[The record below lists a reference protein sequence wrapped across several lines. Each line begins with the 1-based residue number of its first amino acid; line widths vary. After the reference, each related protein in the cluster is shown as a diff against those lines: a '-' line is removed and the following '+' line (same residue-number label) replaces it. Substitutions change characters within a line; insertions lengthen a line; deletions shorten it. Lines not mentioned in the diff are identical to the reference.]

1 MPDVVLVVE
10 QRRYITLRPEVH
22 PATLLRVS
30 EAEGMGSATARAA
43 RTEKR
48 TIVSC
53 RMCVA
58 SNRREQCK
66 RQCDQPSFG

>member
-1 MPDVVLVVE
+1 MPDVVLAVE

-30 EAEGMGSATARAA
+30 ETEGMGSATARAA
-43 RTEKR
+43 RTENR

-53 RMCVA
+53 QMCIA
-58 SNRREQCK
+58 SRRREPWE